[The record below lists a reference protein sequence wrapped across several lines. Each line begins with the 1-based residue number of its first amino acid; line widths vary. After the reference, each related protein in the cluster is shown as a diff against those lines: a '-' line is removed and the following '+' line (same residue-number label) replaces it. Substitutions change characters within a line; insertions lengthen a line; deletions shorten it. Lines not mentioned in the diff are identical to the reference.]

1 MKQLLTFF
9 CTITLIICSVS
20 CTSTSSN
27 RKNLLKLE
35 VGMTK
40 QQVLDAMGEPLKF
53 ETYHEPNI
61 WFYYTK
67 NKWMDTV
74 ITRDE
79 CTPIVFDNM
88 EMVSG
93 WGYDYYKKNVLFK

>member
-9 CTITLIICSVS
+9 CTLTIIIN
-20 CTSTSSN
+20 CTSCSSISTN
-27 RKNLLKLE
+27 RKKLLKIE

-40 QQVLDAMGEPLKF
+40 QQVLDIMGEPLKF

-61 WFYYTK
+61 WFYHTK
-67 NKWMDTV
+67 AKWMDTI

-93 WGYDYYKKNVLFK
+93 WGYDFYKKNVLFK

>member
-9 CTITLIICSVS
+9 CTITIIVS
-20 CTSTSSN
+20 CASCSSISAN
-27 RKNLLKLE
+27 RKNLLKVE

-40 QQVLDAMGEPLKF
+40 QQVLDTMGEPLKF

-61 WFYYTK
+61 WFYNTK
-67 NKWMDTV
+67 AKWMDTV

-79 CTPIVFDNM
+79 CTPIVFDSM
-88 EMVSG
+88 DMVSG
-93 WGYDYYKKNVLFK
+93 WGYDFYKKNVLFK